1 MLKYQWT
8 NGSSPERS
16 LRSQRPTPNIS
27 QKINNEHMTAKNASS
42 VVDPCMMV
50 SPSQTLL
57 TNQTFLRNMDNQEP
71 NREDTH
77 FKIAER
83 DMMSQTGQNPF
94 FSFGNPVSN
103 SYADQVSLQDKFLKP
118 MSTIYTDKA
127 KSNEDMNFQIQ
138 K

>member
-8 NGSSPERS
+8 NGTQPIRS
-16 LRSQRPTPNIS
+16 LRSQRPASIS
-27 QKINNEHMTAKNASS
+27 TLQKVQEHIPTENASS
-42 VVDPCMMV
+42 VVDPCMMT
-50 SPSQTLL
+50 SPSQNMLID
-57 TNQTFLRNMDNQEP
+57 QSYLRNMDTQEP

-94 FSFGNPVSN
+94 FSFGNQVTN
-103 SYADQVSLQDKFLKP
+103 SYAEQVSLQDKFLKP

-127 KSNEDMNFQIQ
+127 KSNDDENFQI